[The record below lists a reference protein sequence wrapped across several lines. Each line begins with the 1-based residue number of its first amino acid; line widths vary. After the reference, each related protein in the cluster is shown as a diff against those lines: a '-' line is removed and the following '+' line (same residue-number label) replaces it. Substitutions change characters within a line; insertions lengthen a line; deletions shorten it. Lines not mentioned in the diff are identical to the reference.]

1 MRRTGTKPRI
11 LVTEDAALVRLY
23 YRQALTT
30 AGFAVEEALNGVE
43 ALERLAVSEPFDLL
57 ILDINMPKM
66 DGLTCLRALRSD
78 PGPTASLPVLMTS
91 SEAGPE
97 DVEAARAAG
106 ANYYLVKP
114 VSPEELCRCAAAL
127 TGWRS

>member
-1 MRRTGTKPRI
+1 VRRTGTKPRI

-23 YRQALTT
+23 YRQALTAT
-30 AGFAVEEALNGVE
+30 GFAVEEALNGIE

-66 DGLTCLRALRSD
+66 DGLTCLRTLRSN
-78 PGPTASLPVLMTS
+78 PGPTASVPVLMTS
-91 SEAGPE
+91 SEADAA
-97 DVEAARAAG
+97 DVEAARMAG

-114 VSPEELCRCAAAL
+114 VAPEELCRCTTVL